1 MLQTLRPVTLSN
13 LYRELLASGGV
24 NGRPLSRRSVDY
36 VHAVLRKALNDAVRS
51 EQLLL
56 SNPAERAKRP
66 RREPQTKG
74 TIWTADQLRV
84 FLDVVAEHRL
94 GAFYWLAAHRSA
106 RRGELLNLRW
116 SDGENAP

>member
-24 NGRPLSRRSVDY
+24 DGRPLSRRHVDY

-56 SNPAERAKRP
+56 SNPAERAKRRVVSP
-66 RREPQTKG
+66 RPRAPFGPPISCASSSTSSRSIG
-74 TIWTADQLRV
+74 WVRANGWLHT
-84 FLDVVAEHRL
+84 
-94 GAFYWLAAHRSA
+94 GAPAGVNR
-106 RRGELLNLRW
+106 NLRW